1 MPQAASGRQL
11 LRGIL
16 REVKHS
22 YNGQMVRSATLL
34 FPIIIMQ
41 AFTKTP
47 VVRYILDEFRHN
59 QMTDAQNCAR
69 EHEAR
74 LLAETYL
81 DYLTNVKE
89 HLRLIEK
96 YKSKEKTTEEAAGLV
111 GLELPGKGGAEDP
124 KA

>member
-22 YNGQMVRSATLL
+22 YNGQM
-34 FPIIIMQ
+34 

>member
-1 MPQAASGRQL
+1 MPHAASGRQL

-16 REVKHS
+16 REIKHS
-22 YNGQMVRSATLL
+22 YNGQMV
-34 FPIIIMQ
+34 
-41 AFTKTP
+41 FTKTP
-47 VVRYILDEFRHN
+47 VVRFIFDEFRHN

-89 HLRLIEK
+89 HLTTAHRLSK
-96 YKSKEKTTEEAAGLV
+96 TMSKSHEMYTQ
-111 GLELPGKGGAEDP
+111 PRS
-124 KA
+124 